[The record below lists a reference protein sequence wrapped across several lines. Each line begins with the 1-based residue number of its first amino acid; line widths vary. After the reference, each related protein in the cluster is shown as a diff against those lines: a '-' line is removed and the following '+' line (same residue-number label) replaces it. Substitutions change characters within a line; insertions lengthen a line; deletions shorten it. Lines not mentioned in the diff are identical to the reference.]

1 MKWLAYIV
9 LVIGGLV
16 FTVFLYMSRCS
27 GLKFAEEGY
36 TDWNVTGGVGDFV
49 GGVVGSLFTLASTLL
64 VVETLNDQRKQY
76 RRERFAQ
83 TFYEMLRIHNE
94 NTLNLS
100 DGTEYGITKKGHEF
114 MSALLSK
121 FKIDFI
127 NVDKYI
133 ENMVNSNELVAG
145 NNQILENKNELKKL
159 TLRLTY
165 GYYFEGLDNFSLDK
179 DEPEAARQIERHVKE
194 LFHNTHSTING
205 VGGYIGHYYR
215 HLYQIIK
222 IVNDEKDMK
231 KNIRLYYAEQLR
243 AQLSEDEQYLL
254 FYHAMSDIGKYM
266 MPQLIDLKMFNEIK
280 DRNDIVD
287 VFPK

>member
-16 FTVFLYMSRCS
+16 FIVFLYMSRCS

-100 DGTEYGITKKGHEF
+100 DGTEYGITK
-114 MSALLSK
+114 
-121 FKIDFI
+121 
-127 NVDKYI
+127 
-133 ENMVNSNELVAG
+133 NMVNSNELVAG
-145 NNQILENKNELKKL
+145 KNQILENKNELKKL

-165 GYYFEGLDNFSLDK
+165 GYFFEGLDNFSLDRE
-179 DEPEAARQIERHVKE
+179 EPEAARQIESHVKA

-222 IVNDEKDMK
+222 IVNDEKDMEN
-231 KNIRLYYAEQLR
+231 NIRLYYAEQLR

-254 FYHAMSDIGKYM
+254 FYHAMSDFGKYM

-280 DRNDIVD
+280 NRDDIVD